1 MSGGLVGP
9 LFSCIIRN
17 QFERLLGGDRYFFTH
32 SSGGCGAGEEGRGL
46 ETASKQSVLGR
57 RLAHIICQ
65 NSHADTLQENVF
77 RPVAETP
84 ALNPSRPCSNYP
96 DLDWD
101 AIVQDITGR
110 IDSSLST
117 DISINGYIARVN
129 TQVHFLATA
138 RTTAQQHLPPLS
150 QHQTPVDPLLAS
162 RPLRLRRRTAPTKTT
177 CR

>member
-1 MSGGLVGP
+1 MAGGLVGP

-65 NSHADTLQENVF
+65 NSHADSLQENVF
-77 RPVAETP
+77 RPAAETP
-84 ALNPSRPCSNYP
+84 ALNPSRPCSSYP

-101 AIVQDITGR
+101 AIVQDITGQK
-110 IDSSLST
+110 DSSSSK
-117 DISINGYIARVN
+117 DINGYIARVN
-129 TQVHFLATA
+129 NYELRCIFW
-138 RTTAQQHLPPLS
+138 QQHEQLHNNIFHNCHNTKPQWILS
-150 QHQTPVDPLLAS
+150 
-162 RPLRLRRRTAPTKTT
+162 
-177 CR
+177 